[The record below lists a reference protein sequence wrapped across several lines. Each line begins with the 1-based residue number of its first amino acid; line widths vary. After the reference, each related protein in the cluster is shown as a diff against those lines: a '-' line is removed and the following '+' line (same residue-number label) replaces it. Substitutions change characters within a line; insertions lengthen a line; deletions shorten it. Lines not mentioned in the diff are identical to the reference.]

1 MTDQKITSD
10 LDTSDKNHKNLNSLM
25 YESLH
30 IRTHLDFMLWLQSDF
45 QRYITHDVMI
55 AAWGDFS
62 LGILYVDIVSVIPG
76 VRTGTMTS
84 ANFTSL
90 LQGLFQSWQSHS
102 HKPFSISVGQGIFHD
117 HELDC
122 IELNIDLKKMKFAFV
137 HGIKD
142 YRGGHDCIY
151 VFISSADK
159 MPIFFKKAFS
169 MLLPFIDCTLRQL
182 VHLPQQLAS
191 KVEKPVELEIV
202 GTLSDRE
209 EEIMEW
215 VKIGKT
221 NQDIAL
227 ILDISPF
234 TVKNHLQRIFKK
246 LDVLNRAQAVTYFNR
261 MYQINDSK

>member
-1 MTDQKITSD
+1 MSIRKTMSNLDASD
-10 LDTSDKNHKNLNSLM
+10 MNHKILNSLM

-30 IRTHLDFMLWLQSDF
+30 IHSHLDFMLWLQSDF
-45 QRYITHDVMI
+45 QKYITHEVMI

-62 LGILYVDIVSVIPG
+62 LGIIYVDIVSVIPG
-76 VRTGTMTS
+76 ARTGKISSVNLTQ
-84 ANFTSL
+84 L
-90 LQGLFQSWQSHS
+90 LQRLFENWKKHDQ
-102 HKPFSISVGQGIFHD
+102 KPFSLSFDQGVFHD
-117 HELDC
+117 HELGC
-122 IELNIDLKKMKFAFV
+122 IEANINLKMMKSAFV

-142 YRGGHDCIY
+142 FRGGHDCLY
-151 VFISSADK
+151 VFISSANK
-159 MPIFFKKAFS
+159 MPILFKKAFS
-169 MLLPFIDCTLRQL
+169 MLLTFIDCTLRQL
-182 VHLPQQLAS
+182 EHLPQQLPR
-191 KVEKPVELEIV
+191 KVEKPVEVEIV

-209 EEIMEW
+209 EEIMAW